1 MKAFLVSV
9 NGKKV
14 CLAGVAQ
21 GVLTASVTHLASADD
36 LEMEVGGM
44 TAESMDQLIWASQSI
59 GVGDELTIK
68 IVEADTV
75 DQPGTMPMPLH

>member
-1 MKAFLVSV
+1 
-9 NGKKV
+9 
-14 CLAGVAQ
+14 
-21 GVLTASVTHLASADD
+21 
-36 LEMEVGGM
+36 MEVGGM